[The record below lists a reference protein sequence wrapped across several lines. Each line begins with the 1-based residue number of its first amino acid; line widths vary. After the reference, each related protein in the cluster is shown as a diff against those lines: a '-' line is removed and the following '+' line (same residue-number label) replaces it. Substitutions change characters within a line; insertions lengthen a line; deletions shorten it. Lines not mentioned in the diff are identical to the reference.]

1 MRLDQPMDGKTKNHA
16 MDLADEIEALN
27 AAPVNELKARWRRR
41 HWREPPAG
49 LPPKLMREAFIYA
62 LQKDRFGG
70 LSGKARRR
78 LDVLAAKI
86 DTDPKTPVCGDGAL
100 RPGARLVREWRGQR
114 FEVEVLESGFGMN
127 GETYSSL
134 SEIALVITGTKWSGP
149 RFFGLNKRSAK

>member
-1 MRLDQPMDGKTKNHA
+1 MPLGATITGRA
-16 MDLADEIEALN
+16 MDLANEIDAIN

-41 HWREPPAG
+41 HRREPPTG

-62 LQKDRFGG
+62 LQEDHFGA

-78 LDVLAAKI
+78 LDVLAVKI
-86 DTDPKTPVCGDGAL
+86 EAEPNAPVCGDGAL

-134 SEIALVITGTKWSGP
+134 SEIARVITGTKWSGP
-149 RFFGLNKRSAK
+149 RFFGLKKRPDQ